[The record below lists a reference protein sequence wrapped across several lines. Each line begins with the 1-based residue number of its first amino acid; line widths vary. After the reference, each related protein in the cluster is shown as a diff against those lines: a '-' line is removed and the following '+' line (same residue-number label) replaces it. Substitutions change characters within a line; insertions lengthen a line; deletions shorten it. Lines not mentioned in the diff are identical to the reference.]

1 MTNEISTKNI
11 RRTNLK
17 IFLVMMAGMFMALV
31 LIRVFFFTMNA
42 SKGTFLGRVTEAR
55 EYLPQ
60 IAQEEEDLV
69 MVFGS
74 SMVDAGFS
82 ARQFDREVREAG
94 IENIKSYNFGFGGL
108 NPYFQDY
115 LARRIGE
122 EFSKHDKQLKLA
134 IIEFNPFQTTKARWK
149 GAVPVVD
156 SFTTLLASPQE
167 LWEIVKEDPA
177 RGVLMAEI
185 YYLRD
190 GVSAQMATS
199 FFGRAFSERQE
210 RSQTPV
216 NEELQQQLQEVGAK
230 LSEAFREEY
239 PDFDGCDWCIDWQ
252 GAGTIPE
259 ERSPETLALFIP
271 YYEALRSQRRMENDR
286 FNRIFCCDIEGLDF
300 EETLIESFIQ
310 VVKNFQGFSEQVEVI
325 LLPRNSQW
333 IQYSDSAQQRLDNVL
348 KRIETETGVRIRN
361 YQNEPRFTPEMYS
374 DTTHFARYSGDVEF
388 TRLLVEEFSEQ
399 LR

>member
-1 MTNEISTKNI
+1 MTSDLSTANI
-11 RRTNLK
+11 RKTNLK

-31 LIRVFFFTMNA
+31 LIRIFFFTMNA

-60 IAQEEEDLV
+60 IAQEEEDIV

-82 ARQFDREVREAG
+82 ARQFDREVKELG
-94 IENIKSYNFGFGGL
+94 VDNIKSYNFGFGGL

-115 LARRIGE
+115 LSRRIGE
-122 EFSKHDKQLKLA
+122 ELGKQDKQLKLA
-134 IIEFNPFQTTKARWK
+134 VIEFNPFQTTKARWN
-149 GAVPVVD
+149 GAIPIID
-156 SFTTLLASPQE
+156 SFTTLLASPAE
-167 LWEIVKEDPA
+167 LWEITKEDPA

-199 FFGRAFSERQE
+199 FFGRPFRGDRE
-210 RSQTPV
+210 RSETPV
-216 NEELQQQLQEVGAK
+216 NEELQKQLEEVGSK
-230 LSEAFREEY
+230 LGEAFRTEY

-259 ERSPETLALFIP
+259 ERSEETLALFVP
-271 YYEALRSQRRMENDR
+271 YYESLRSQRRMENDR

-300 EETLIESFIQ
+300 EETLVEAFIR
-310 VVKNFQGFSEQVEVI
+310 VVNNFQGFSEQVEVI
-325 LLPRNSQW
+325 LLPRNTEW
-333 IQYSDSAQQRLDNVL
+333 IKYSDEAQQRLDAVL
-348 KRIETETGVRIRN
+348 ERIARETGVSIRN
-361 YQNEPRFTPEMYS
+361 YQLEPRFTPEMFS

-388 TRLLVEEFSEQ
+388 TTMLVEEFVDQ